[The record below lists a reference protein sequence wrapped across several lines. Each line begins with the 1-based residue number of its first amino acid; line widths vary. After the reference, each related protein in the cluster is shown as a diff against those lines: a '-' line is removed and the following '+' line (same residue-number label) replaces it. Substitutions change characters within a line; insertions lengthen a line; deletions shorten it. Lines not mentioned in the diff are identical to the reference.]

1 MKSKDTIFSKNFS
14 INCYGRLIELNG
26 PKVMGIL
33 NLTPDS
39 FYDGGRYNSKN
50 GMIKQI
56 DKIVLEGADFIDVGG
71 FSSKPGSE
79 LPDSQIEIERLKPAL
94 EYIKSKYPEMPLS
107 VDTCR
112 AKVASF
118 VIEKYKADM
127 INDISAGNIDP
138 EMVDVISE
146 WKIPFIAMHMK
157 GNPGNMQENPK
168 YEDVVDDILLFFAE
182 KVEKWKVKGIHDI
195 IIDPGFGFGK
205 TLEQNYQ
212 LLAALEVFQSLELPL
227 LVGISRKSMIYKL
240 LGISPNEALNGTTAL
255 HMYALNKGA
264 DILRV
269 HDVKEA
275 KDLVRLHEKLYLHT
289 NSE

>member
-94 EYIKSKYPEMPLS
+94 EYIKSKYPEMPVS

>member
-39 FYDGGRYNSKN
+39 FYDGGRYNNKN

-94 EYIKSKYPEMPLS
+94 EYIKSKYPEMPVS

-138 EMVDVISE
+138 EMIDVISE

-240 LGISPNEALNGTTAL
+240 LE
-255 HMYALNKGA
+255 
-264 DILRV
+264 
-269 HDVKEA
+269 
-275 KDLVRLHEKLYLHT
+275 
-289 NSE
+289 

>member
-39 FYDGGRYNSKN
+39 FYDGGRYNNKN

-94 EYIKSKYPEMPLS
+94 EYIKSKYPEMPVS

-138 EMVDVISE
+138 EMIDVISE